1 MLRTSPAEAGHYVRL
16 RRSTNGIIISHVGTL
31 PRPAELDAICNR
43 YELPGDEQA
52 FTTLVPRIVADIVRR
67 QVDLGIAIVN
77 DGEFGKRGGFSYYAQ
92 TRLSGIEGRDM
103 PAPGSRNITGRDAID
118 FPGYYAS
125 RPQPN
130 AAQRADRTRPLNQP
144 MFCTGPIKYIGH
156 GDATFDIDNLR
167 RATDGLDVQPFLSA
181 VAPGTI
187 EHWLWNEHY
196 KTDEELL
203 FAVADA
209 MHEEY
214 KLITDAGILLQIDD
228 PDLPDGW
235 QMFPHMN
242 VGEYRRYAAMRVEAL
257 NHALAGV
264 PSEMVRLHVCWGSGH
279 GPHKND
285 IPLGD
290 IVDLVLAVNA
300 GCYSLEAANPRHEHE
315 WEVWRS
321 VRWPDGK
328 TLMPGVVGHASDV
341 VEHPAVVAHR
351 LIRFAALIGRE
362 NVIAGT
368 DCGLGSRVSHPE
380 IAWAKLQALVEGAAV
395 ASRSLWSG

>member
-1 MLRTSPAEAGHYVRL
+1 L

-209 MHEEY
+209 MREEY

-235 QMFPHMN
+235 QMFPQMN